1 MTYNTPILYGSLVL
15 GLIAAVGIFLV
26 ALSLNDAIQTSIN
39 SGVTDQNI
47 DGDLI
52 TARWIYFVV
61 AAIVLLLIVWW
72 IQARANRDI
81 DRYVNYARN

>member
-1 MTYNTPILYGSLVL
+1 MYIGQNQPLFYGSLVL

-39 SGVTDQNI
+39 SGLTHGDI
-47 DGDLI
+47 DGDII
-52 TARWIYFVV
+52 TAKWIYFVV

-72 IQARANRDI
+72 IQIRASRM
-81 DRYVNYARN
+81 